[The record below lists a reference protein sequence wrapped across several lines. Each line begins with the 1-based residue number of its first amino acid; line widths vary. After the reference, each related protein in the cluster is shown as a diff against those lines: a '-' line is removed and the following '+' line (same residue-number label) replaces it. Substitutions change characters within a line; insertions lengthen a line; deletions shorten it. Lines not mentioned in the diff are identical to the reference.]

1 MQELLKSFRL
11 QNYIELKNIKLAK
24 SIASLF
30 LFMFF
35 VSILFSFKTTLFIN
49 RALPNLSYKTKQLL
63 KKNVTDIPKIEIKD
77 GVTIMPE
84 EKYQK
89 NWKDLSLVIDSKEI
103 DPYNILNESDN
114 IVGLTKENIIIKSKK
129 EEYESDVKVYELNKL
144 KELLITP
151 IDNGLNIVSGNFNFD
166 ITPDSIDKGVKRF
179 TKIAFPL
186 FLVLFLILFF
196 PSKLTQILSFSILSI
211 VLNRRLKARLNYKE
225 LLNIGIYAIIPPT
238 TLSLITILL
247 NISLPFFWILYPI
260 LYIII
265 VYKAIQVNIFK
276 KKSTKLE
283 IESKETDFN

>member
-89 NWKDLSLVIDSKEI
+89 NWKNLSLIIDSKET
-103 DPYNILNESDN
+103 DPYSILNESDN

-151 IDNGLNIVSGNFNFD
+151 IDDGLNIVSGNFNFD

-196 PSKLTQILSFSILSI
+196 PSKITQILSFSILSI
-211 VLNRRLKARLNYKE
+211 VLNRRLKACLNYKE

-247 NISLPFFWILYPI
+247 NVSLPFFWILYPI

-265 VYKAIQVNIFK
+265 VYKAIKVNIFK
-276 KKSTKLE
+276 KKSTELE
-283 IESKETDFN
+283 IESKETDFS

>member
-1 MQELLKSFRL
+1 MHELLKSFRL

-89 NWKDLSLVIDSKEI
+89 NWKNLSLIIDSKET
-103 DPYNILNESDN
+103 DPYSILNESDN

-151 IDNGLNIVSGNFNFD
+151 IDDGLNIVSGDFNFD

-179 TKIAFPL
+179 TKVAFPL

-247 NISLPFFWILYPI
+247 NVSLPFFWILYPI

-276 KKSTKLE
+276 KKSTELE
-283 IESKETDFN
+283 IESKETDFS